1 VFTARSS
8 TASALDCR
16 PHCSIVSLAP
26 TQEVDAVTDA
36 DNTSIDRI
44 LTTTRAV
51 RKRLDLA
58 RPVPREVV
66 LECLRLAIQ
75 APTGGNSQ
83 GWRWL
88 VVDDVDKRAAL
99 AALYRRRAEPYL
111 GGYRSMAPDTANS
124 VLDSS
129 EYLTEHL
136 HEVPVFVIP
145 CLLGR
150 LPETPSNEE
159 AAGFYGSILPAVWNL
174 QLALRS
180 RGLGSVFTTL
190 HLAYEREAGELL
202 GIPDTVTQAALIP
215 VAYTIGDEFKPAKR
229 RAIEKI
235 TYWNGWKQTT

>member
-1 VFTARSS
+1 M
-8 TASALDCR
+8 
-16 PHCSIVSLAP
+16 
-26 TQEVDAVTDA
+26 TQRDDAAT
-36 DNTSIDRI
+36 DRI

-51 RKRLDLA
+51 RRRLDLS
-58 RPVPREVV
+58 RSVPHEIV

-75 APTGGNSQ
+75 APTGGNTQ
-83 GWRWL
+83 RWRWL
-88 VVDDVDKRAAL
+88 VVDDEEKRAAL
-99 AALYRRRAEPYL
+99 AALYLRRAQPYL
-111 GGYRSMAPDTANS
+111 GGYRSLAPDAPNA

-129 EYLTEHL
+129 EYLAEHL

-150 LPETPSNEE
+150 LPEAPSNEE

-190 HLAYEREAGELL
+190 HLAYEREAGEIL

-215 VAYTIGDEFKPAKR
+215 VAYTLGEDFQPAKR
-229 RAIEKI
+229 RPVEEI
-235 TYWNGWKQTT
+235 TYWNGWKQTR

>member
-1 VFTARSS
+1 VVTA
-8 TASALDCR
+8 AE
-16 PHCSIVSLAP
+16 HAP
-26 TQEVDAVTDA
+26 TDQL
-36 DNTSIDRI
+36 

-51 RKRLDLA
+51 RKRLDLTRA
-58 RPVPREVV
+58 VPREVV

-88 VVDDVDKRAAL
+88 VIDDDEKRAAI
-99 AALYRRRAEPYL
+99 AALYQRRANPYL
-111 GGYRSMAPDTANS
+111 DGYRKLSDAPNT

-129 EYLTEHL
+129 QYLTDHL

-145 CLLGR
+145 CILGR
-150 LPETPSNEE
+150 LPESPSNEE
-159 AAGFYGSILPAVWNL
+159 AAGFYGSILPGVWNF

-202 GIPDTVTQAALIP
+202 GIPETVTQAALIP
-215 VAYTIGDEFKPAKR
+215 VAYTIGADFKPAAR
-229 RAIEKI
+229 RPVEEI
-235 TYWNGWKQTT
+235 TYWNGWKEMS

>member
-1 VFTARSS
+1 VWKDRAVATSNE
-8 TASALDCR
+8 T
-16 PHCSIVSLAP
+16 AP
-26 TQEVDAVTDA
+26 TDDL
-36 DNTSIDRI
+36 

-51 RKRLDLA
+51 RKRLDLTK
-58 RPVPREVV
+58 PVPRAVV

-88 VVDDVDKRAAL
+88 VVDDAEKRAAL
-99 AALYRRRAEPYL
+99 AALYRKRADPYL
-111 GGYRSMAPDTANS
+111 DGYRKLSDVPNP

-129 EYLTEHL
+129 QYLTEHL

-145 CLLGR
+145 CILGR
-150 LPETPSNEE
+150 LPATPSNEE

-190 HLAYEREAGELL
+190 HLAFEREAADVL
-202 GIPDTVTQAALIP
+202 GIPETVTQAALIP
-215 VAYTIGDEFKPAKR
+215 VAYTIGTDFKPAAR
-229 RAIEKI
+229 RPVEEI
-235 TYWNGWKQTT
+235 TYWNGWKHVER

>member
-1 VFTARSS
+1 MWKDHV
-8 TASALDCR
+8 
-16 PHCSIVSLAP
+16 
-26 TQEVDAVTDA
+26 VTSNELEA
-36 DNTSIDRI
+36 IDHV

-51 RKRLDLA
+51 RKRLDLT

-66 LECLRLAIQ
+66 LDCLRLAIQ

-88 VVDDVDKRAAL
+88 VIDDATKRAEL
-99 AALYRRRAEPYL
+99 AALYKKRADPYL
-111 GGYRSMAPDTANS
+111 GGYRKMSDNANP

-145 CLLGR
+145 CILGR
-150 LPETPSNEE
+150 LPESPSNEE
-159 AAGFYGSILPAVWNL
+159 AAGFYGSILPGVWNF

-190 HLAYEREAGELL
+190 HLAYEREAGEIL
-202 GIPDTVTQAALIP
+202 GIPETVTQAALIP
-215 VAYTIGDEFKPAKR
+215 VAYTVGTDFKPAAR
-229 RAIEKI
+229 RPIDQI
-235 TYWNGWKQTT
+235 TYWNGWKQTS

>member
-1 VFTARSS
+1 MPKGVWKY
-8 TASALDCR
+8 LD
-16 PHCSIVSLAP
+16 
-26 TQEVDAVTDA
+26 VTNAA
-36 DNTSIDRI
+36 DPDTIDHV

-51 RKRLDLA
+51 RKRLDLE
-58 RPVPREVV
+58 RTVPREVV

-88 VVDDVDKRAAL
+88 VVDDADQRAAL
-99 AALYRRRAEPYL
+99 AALYRKRADPYL
-111 GGYRSMAPDTANS
+111 DGYRKLSDAPNP

-129 EYLTEHL
+129 QYLTEHL

-145 CLLGR
+145 CILGR
-150 LPETPSNEE
+150 LGANPTNEE
-159 AAGFYGSILPAVWNL
+159 AAGFYGSILPGVWNF

-215 VAYTIGDEFKPAKR
+215 VAYTVGADFKPAAR
-229 RAIEKI
+229 RPIEEI
-235 TYWNGWKQTT
+235 TYWNGWKHVER

>member
-1 VFTARSS
+1 V
-8 TASALDCR
+8 
-16 PHCSIVSLAP
+16 V
-26 TQEVDAVTDA
+26 TQ
-36 DNTSIDRI
+36 DNAATDRI

-51 RKRLDLA
+51 RKRLDLG
-58 RPVPREVV
+58 RPVPRDVV

-88 VVDDVDKRAAL
+88 VIDDADKRAAV
-99 AALYRRRAEPYL
+99 AALYRKRAEPYL
-111 GGYRSMAPDTANS
+111 GGYRSVLTDTSNS

-129 EYLTEHL
+129 EYLSEHL

-150 LPETPSNEE
+150 LPDTPSNEE
-159 AAGFYGSILPAVWNL
+159 GAGFFGSIIPAVWNF

-190 HLAYEREAGELL
+190 HLAYEREAGEIL
-202 GIPDTVTQAALIP
+202 GIPETVTQAALIP
-215 VAYTIGDEFKPAKR
+215 VAYTVGDEFKPAKR
-229 RAIEKI
+229 RPVEEI
-235 TYWNGWKQTT
+235 TYWNGWKQTS

>member
-1 VFTARSS
+1 VVTHR
-8 TASALDCR
+8 DN
-16 PHCSIVSLAP
+16 AP
-26 TQEVDAVTDA
+26 
-36 DNTSIDRI
+36 IDRI

-51 RKRLDLA
+51 RRRLDLS
-58 RPVPREVV
+58 RPVPREIV

-75 APTGGNSQ
+75 APTGGNTQ

-88 VVDDVDKRAAL
+88 VVDDADKRAAL

-111 GGYRSMAPDTANS
+111 GGYRNLAPDANNA

-136 HEVPVFVIP
+136 HEVPVFAIP

-150 LPETPSNEE
+150 LSTMASNEE

-190 HLAYEREAGELL
+190 HLAYEHEASEIL

-215 VAYTIGDEFKPAKR
+215 IAYTVGDDFQPAKR
-229 RAIEKI
+229 RPVEQI
-235 TYWNGWKQTT
+235 TYWNVWKQRS

>member
-1 VFTARSS
+1 M
-8 TASALDCR
+8 
-16 PHCSIVSLAP
+16 
-26 TQEVDAVTDA
+26 
-36 DNTSIDRI
+36 
-44 LTTTRAV
+44 
-51 RKRLDLA
+51 RKRLDLT

-88 VVDDVDKRAAL
+88 VVDDPEHAR
-99 AALYRRRAEPYL
+99 RGRRAVPQAGRARTSAATARL
-111 GGYRSMAPDTANS
+111 APGASNP

-150 LPETPSNEE
+150 LPDTPSNEE
-159 AAGFYGSILPAVWNL
+159 GAGFYGSILPAVWNF

-202 GIPDTVTQAALIP
+202 GIPDTVTQAALDPGRLHGRRRVQARGAAP
-215 VAYTIGDEFKPAKR
+215 VEQ
-229 RAIEKI
+229 I
-235 TYWNGWKQTT
+235 TYWNGWKQTRDTGR

>member
-1 VFTARSS
+1 VVTHAEH
-8 TASALDCR
+8 T
-16 PHCSIVSLAP
+16 P
-26 TQEVDAVTDA
+26 T
-36 DNTSIDRI
+36 DRI

-51 RKRLDLA
+51 RRRLDLG

-66 LECLRLAIQ
+66 LDCLRLAIQ
-75 APTGGNSQ
+75 APTGGNTQ
-83 GWRWL
+83 RWRWL
-88 VVDDVDKRAAL
+88 VVDDADKRATL

-111 GGYRSMAPDTANS
+111 GGYRNLAPDTTNA

-129 EYLTEHL
+129 EYLSEHL
-136 HEVPVFVIP
+136 HEVPVLVIP

-150 LPETPSNEE
+150 LSATPSTEE

-190 HLAYEREAGELL
+190 HLAYEHEAGEIL

-215 VAYTIGDEFKPAKR
+215 VAYTLGDDFKPAKR
-229 RAIEKI
+229 RPVEEI
-235 TYWNGWKQTT
+235 TYWNGWKRTS

>member
-1 VFTARSS
+1 V
-8 TASALDCR
+8 
-16 PHCSIVSLAP
+16 V
-26 TQEVDAVTDA
+26 TQS
-36 DNTSIDRI
+36 DNAATDRI

-51 RKRLDLA
+51 RRRLDLT
-58 RPVPREVV
+58 RPVPRSVV
-66 LECLRLAIQ
+66 LECLRLAIY

-83 GWRWL
+83 GWRW
-88 VVDDVDKRAAL
+88 VVIDDAERRSAL

-111 GGYRSMAPDTANS
+111 GGYRNALPDAHNP

-129 EYLTEHL
+129 EYLSEHL

-150 LPETPSNEE
+150 LSGTPSNEE
-159 AAGFYGSILPAVWNL
+159 GAGFYGSILPAVWSF

-202 GIPDTVTQAALIP
+202 GIPETVTQAALIP
-215 VAYTIGDEFKPAKR
+215 VAYTVGDEFKPAKR
-229 RAIEKI
+229 RPIEEI
-235 TYWNGWKQTT
+235 TYWNGWKQTS

>member
-1 VFTARSS
+1 M
-8 TASALDCR
+8 
-16 PHCSIVSLAP
+16 VSETEHAA
-26 TQEVDAVTDA
+26 T
-36 DNTSIDRI
+36 DRI
-44 LTTTRAV
+44 LTTTRSV
-51 RKRLDLA
+51 RKRLDLT

-66 LECLRLAIQ
+66 LECLRLGIQ

-88 VVDDVDKRAAL
+88 VVDDAEKRAAI

-111 GGYRSMAPDTANS
+111 GGYRKVAPDDTTNR

-136 HEVPVFVIP
+136 HEVPVLVIP

-150 LPETPSNEE
+150 LPGAPSTEE
-159 AAGFYGSILPAVWNL
+159 GAGFYGSILPAVWNF

-190 HLAYEREAGELL
+190 HLAYESEAGSLL
-202 GIPDTVTQAALIP
+202 GIPETVTQAALIP
-215 VAYTIGDEFKPAKR
+215 VAYTLGDEFKPAAR
-229 RAIEKI
+229 RPIEEI
-235 TYWNGWKQTT
+235 TYWNGWKQTS

>member
-1 VFTARSS
+1 
-8 TASALDCR
+8 
-16 PHCSIVSLAP
+16 
-26 TQEVDAVTDA
+26 VTSNELEA
-36 DNTSIDRI
+36 IDHV

-51 RKRLDLA
+51 RKRLDLT

-66 LECLRLAIQ
+66 LDCLRLAIQ

-88 VVDDVDKRAAL
+88 VIDDAQKRAEI
-99 AALYRRRAEPYL
+99 AALYKKRADPYL
-111 GGYRSMAPDTANS
+111 GGYRKLSDNANP

-145 CLLGR
+145 CILGR
-150 LPETPSNEE
+150 LPESPSNEE
-159 AAGFYGSILPAVWNL
+159 AAGFYGSILPGVWNF

-190 HLAYEREAGELL
+190 HLAFEREAGEIL
-202 GIPDTVTQAALIP
+202 GIPETVTQAALIP
-215 VAYTIGDEFKPAKR
+215 VAYTVGTDFKPAAR
-229 RAIEKI
+229 RPIDQI
-235 TYWNGWKQTT
+235 TYWNGWKQSS